1 KKCVLKNNAK
11 VYPSK
16 TIKEWLK
23 QISEENILKQF
34 KNTLWFIIKSN
45 QKTMGFCQ
53 FSLKEK
59 ILYQI
64 NIHPVS
70 IKI

>member
-1 KKCVLKNNAK
+1 MKKDNLILIKKASGNDIKEIVNIHKKCVLKNNAK

-34 KNTLWFIIKSN
+34 KNTLWFII
-45 QKTMGFCQ
+45 
-53 FSLKEK
+53 
-59 ILYQI
+59 
-64 NIHPVS
+64 
-70 IKI
+70 